1 MELRLDRKWKKE
13 KYTIGRLYV
22 NGEFWCNTLEDPV
35 REIAKDGTGKIKGVT
50 AIPKGRYRVLVT
62 MSPKFHRMLPYVMN
76 VPHFEGIRIHSGNTA
91 KDTEGC
97 ILVGEN
103 TKKGMVLNSRKWEKE
118 VTDLLL
124 AAQTAG
130 DYIWLE
136 IIE

>member
-22 NGEFWCNTLEDPV
+22 NGELWCNTLEDPV
-35 REIAKDGTGKIKGVT
+35 REIAKDGSGKIKGVT